1 MVIKKQIV
9 SLPVRPRRN
18 SAKQANNAA
27 HRKVYDAKPRIES
40 AKCRLLLLIVL
51 LITTAWGIG
60 SLIFT
65 PLQMLLRIRL
75 EMSPGLPPY
84 DWWVQPPDE
93 VLLKVHLFNITN
105 SERFLNGSDEKIA
118 VQEIGPIVYREKL
131 RHFNVKSN
139 ANSTL
144 SYRANRTAIF
154 LPEMNTINL
163 TDFIVVPNLAVL
175 LIPAYFHDAS
185 MFLKWGVNVLLKSF
199 NGQPLVRMSIQ
210 DYLWNATDPI
220 LDAAEKLAPA
230 LVPMKNVGLLSTI
243 YQDFENDL
251 TVFTGPKHGNAKF
264 FTIDKYDGSGYLPH
278 YASPAC
284 QQRFRNASEG
294 IGYPQMLTK
303 DTNLT
308 YWRRSICKLADIR
321 FTREDSKYGIQG
333 YRFQLVPWAYSRTQW
348 EGNPDCFAGTPTL
361 PNGVADISSC
371 YWGKCSHPPTDQ
383 SSIAAVL
390 GFPMAVSFPH
400 FLFADASASAAV
412 EGLRPN
418 EEDHGSFVLIEPVTG
433 VPLEGKARSQINLVM
448 KPLTGFPDNIQ
459 RFSNSVLPLAWMEYH
474 QVGVPTYIQ
483 LLVYL
488 AAVVVPS
495 TQLAISLISLSLGI
509 LCGYFLINGLFP
521 RSPFTVQGLKRED
534 QALI

>member
-18 SAKQANNAA
+18 SSKQANNAA

-185 MFLKWGVNVLLKSF
+185 MFVKWGVNVLLKSF

-220 LDAAEKLAPA
+220 LDAAEKLAPT

-243 YQDFENDL
+243 YQDFENDV

-348 EGNPDCFAGTPTL
+348 EGNPDCFAGTPAL

-371 YWGKCSHPPTDQ
+371 YW
-383 SSIAAVL
+383 

-400 FLFADASASAAV
+400 FLFADASASAAI
-412 EGLRPN
+412 EGLSPN

-521 RSPFTVQGLKRED
+521 RSPFTAQGLKRED